1 MFLLLQEGIV
11 IIDTPGIGTS
21 KEMTERIQQY
31 LANAFGCIYV
41 INSASAGGVQKGRV
55 RYTTSLYLYAYIHS
69 VYTVN
74 FFHIHTI
81 IITA

>member
-41 INSASAGGVQKGRV
+41 INSASAGEVQEGRV
-55 RYTTSLYLYAYIHS
+55 RYNVNNDLHCTSL
-69 VYTVN
+69 
-74 FFHIHTI
+74 
-81 IITA
+81 

>member
-31 LANAFGCIYV
+31 LANAFGCIN
-41 INSASAGGVQKGRV
+41 IERMFGSSFICDRP
-55 RYTTSLYLYAYIHS
+55 
-69 VYTVN
+69 
-74 FFHIHTI
+74 FFI
-81 IITA
+81 